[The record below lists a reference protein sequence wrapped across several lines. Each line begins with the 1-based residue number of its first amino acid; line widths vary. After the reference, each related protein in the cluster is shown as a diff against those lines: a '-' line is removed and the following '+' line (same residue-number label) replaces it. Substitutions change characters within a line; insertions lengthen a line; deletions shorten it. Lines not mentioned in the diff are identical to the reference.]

1 MFYWQGLKLKT
12 YRAVF
17 GFKYMDKLQDVN
29 GVSSPSVWPA
39 DNKGIHYDRIV
50 QALPAAVTHAS
61 MVRLSLL
68 PSTKVST
75 PDWYEGASAVDRQYL
90 KELIDKRWLL
100 QRLVDVPQQDLQ
112 QDIRA
117 FAKPLLSLLMS
128 SNFNSHDDVGQL
140 TLRLYVP
147 DRIIFGIDSG
157 ASLLRESTLLD
168 AALHNFEAPETAA
181 DYFRSGSGVYRTNLR
196 GELSL
201 IPPMTV
207 SKIATLCRRLDI
219 GAQYQTHLKTRL
231 LPADPQQ
238 RQALEQHGAAS
249 EKAAFELASLIALLK
264 DDISSYA
271 YGVLREVR
279 ENKSAIRFHRRPLH
293 LHRLSLMGFALHG
306 VVLFSAEGD
315 GGKIQAAVE
324 ALAPDERA
332 SWLNLSSIL
341 SVVLPGNDVDKFK
354 LLQAFFA
361 NGPAGISEEMLRQQD
376 IYQQSR
382 LSGPVIAYV
391 PDDPLHP
398 LKEYASLTDFMKVL
412 ISQLREPDYQAFF
425 SRFVAQKDKGRFFA
439 RVRERLS
446 RITWQQREP
455 LDMGPWWRETAV
467 ENPNA
472 EPITNRLSGELWPQL
487 YRLKRD
493 KAISDARVIAV
504 PTGDEDAA
512 TRWKRLTSYLDIGW
526 NVFNFA
532 AMLVPGLGEAMLA
545 LMVAQIAEELLEG
558 IEDWSK
564 GDRDE
569 ASAHINGVLINF
581 AQLALMAAGHVLPKG
596 ARVAITPSP
605 LIDSLKPVE
614 LPNGK
619 SRLWKPDLTPYEH
632 PVKLPAEAKPDDLG
646 LYQHNDQQWLHLE
659 EKNYQ
664 VRQDPVTGEHRLQHP
679 TRPGAYQPR
688 VEHNN
693 AGAWKAETEQPLT
706 WDAARL
712 VHRLDNSLEHYSAST
727 LAKIHQVSGV
737 DEGLLRRLHVEH
749 ETPPALLRDT
759 LTRFNTYADAQR
771 YPEQILSNQVPEEM
785 AGFLPA
791 TLVELPR
798 WPESRALEVFEGDD
812 RTGASFKHGN
822 AMAAEPQTIK
832 ISRSEL
838 VAGKLPERV
847 IESLNTTELR
857 EMLGVRVANDTPS
870 RIDALRSRLAMQ
882 AQKQRK
888 RLFDA
893 LYKSRD
899 VSGNPQVRLL
909 VDDSPQLPSSVA
921 QELLD
926 RAEPTDLQHLA
937 EKQRLPMRLRQ
948 QARRAQERVRLNR
961 AYEGLYLDELA
972 NADTR
977 RLELATLASLPGW
990 STDVRIEIRHLG
1002 FSGDLL
1008 GSVGAADA
1016 PIRKVLVLDED
1027 GLYQARDA
1035 DDQHLQGTDDLY
1047 ASVLHALPDT
1057 QRNALGYDV
1066 HESVQLKDAVRRS
1079 PLSHEQFESTLLE
1092 QPIRKPLYDPQTMR
1106 LPGGKLGYL
1115 RELVG
1120 GRGEQSSQ
1128 ARIRRLYPAFTE
1140 EESAALLERFNR
1152 RGIPVD
1158 MQLEELE
1165 LEFERLSSTL
1175 KRWVNSPTR
1184 DFRLSPSGVGEW
1196 NARNQFAR
1204 KIRQCWQRTGPT
1216 QLDAFGNVVGQKLD
1230 LSNFPLDLHFAK
1242 MPELEGNF
1250 DHVTYLKMHNTGIS
1264 DAEQSFLRPF
1274 RKLRALDLGRNKLTT
1289 LPQHIDGMPHLN
1301 FLELSDNRIVL
1312 TPADVE
1318 MLGRRTKMQTLVLAG
1333 NPLGLLPNLSRMPD
1347 LHTLL
1352 LYNTGATTWPPGL
1365 FDLPRPRHIYLD
1377 MQRNL
1382 LTHIPEVT
1390 PGSADAELLA
1400 RTLLSRQPPWM
1411 SPENLKLLKDY
1422 ISSTGLDPERPYPPR
1437 GVRDSVEWKQ
1447 GLTFDEWVQKQM
1459 LWDALEDEFN
1469 STGFFD
1475 ELRHLTQSADFT
1487 AGSAYRT
1494 DLTAKV
1500 WRMVETMAKDAE
1512 LRTKFFTEATARS
1525 QCVDGATQLFNV
1537 LGVDV
1542 LAQEALELGNASLIE
1557 AQLIELARGKTRLD
1571 EIERIA
1577 RRHIIDRVAAGER
1590 FRRVDNEGNV
1600 TGTIDEVEVHLAFM
1614 TDLAERL
1621 DLPWQARGM
1630 QFRQIAGVTSE
1641 MIENAYQRVLGL
1653 EEGDLLRDSIAEQ
1666 PFWRTYVQRSNR
1678 ARFRAFDRKTVATTE
1693 FKVALDERASRTDL
1707 TLEEREKRKAEIRVL
1722 AAELGKPESAIEPG
1736 QIVTDEAYA
1745 AELDL
1750 IKDERETLLKQLT
1763 QQAMD
1768 RAKLGRVEPPLFT
1781 VDTIS

>member
-1 MFYWQGLKLKT
+1 
-12 YRAVF
+12 
-17 GFKYMDKLQDVN
+17 MDELQNINEVSSSSLSPAQNN
-29 GVSSPSVWPA
+29 GV
-39 DNKGIHYDRIV
+39 HYERIV
-50 QALPAAVTHAS
+50 QVLPPAIKTAPPARVSRLAS
-61 MVRLSLL
+61 
-68 PSTKVST
+68 TTVST
-75 PDWYEGASAVDRQYL
+75 PGWYLKASAVDRQYL

-100 QRLVDVPQQDLQ
+100 QRLVEAPLQDLQ

-117 FAKPLLSLLMS
+117 FAKPLLSQLMS

-140 TLRLYVP
+140 TLKLYVP
-147 DRIIFGIDSG
+147 DKIIFGIDRG
-157 ASLLRESTLLD
+157 ASHMRESTLLD
-168 AALHNFEAPETAA
+168 AALHNFEEPETAA
-181 DYFRSGSGVYRTNLR
+181 DYFRSGSGVYRSDLR
-196 GELSL
+196 GEPSL
-201 IPPMTV
+201 IPSMSV
-207 SKIATLCRRLDI
+207 SKIARLCRRLDV
-219 GAQYQTHLKTRL
+219 GAQYQNHLKSLL
-231 LPADPQQ
+231 LPADTQQ
-238 RQALEQHGAAS
+238 RQVLEQRGAAS

-271 YGVLREVR
+271 YGVLRDVR
-279 ENKSAIRFHRRPLH
+279 DNKSAISFHHRPLH
-293 LHRLSLMGFALHG
+293 RHRLSLMGFSLHG

-332 SWLNLSSIL
+332 AWLNLSSML
-341 SVVLPGNDVDKFK
+341 SVVLPGNDIDKFK

-361 NGPAGISEEMLRQQD
+361 NGPTGVSEEMLRQRD
-376 IYQQSR
+376 IYKQNR

-391 PDDPLHP
+391 PDDPVHP

-472 EPITNRLSGELWPQL
+472 EPVTHRLSGELWAQL

-504 PTGDEDAA
+504 PTGDEDAT

-526 NVFNFA
+526 NLFNFA

-545 LMVAQIAEELLEG
+545 LMVAQIGEELLEG

-569 ASAHINGVLINF
+569 ASTHINSVLINF
-581 AQLALMAAGHVLPKG
+581 AQLALMATGHVLPSG
-596 ARVAITPSP
+596 ARVAVTPSP
-605 LIDSLKPVE
+605 MIDSLKPVE
-614 LPNGK
+614 LPDGK
-619 SRLWKPDLTPYEH
+619 TRLWKPDLAPYEQSAM
-632 PVKLPAEAKPDDLG
+632 LPAEARPNDLG
-646 LYQHNDQQWLHLE
+646 IYQYNDQQWLRLE
-659 EKNYQ
+659 KKHYR

-679 TRPGAYQPR
+679 TRPSAYQPR

-693 AGAWKAETEQPLT
+693 AGAWKAETEHPLR
-706 WDAARL
+706 WDATQL
-712 VHRLDNSLEHYSAST
+712 MSRLDNSLDNYSAST
-727 LAKIHQVSGV
+727 LAKIQQVSGV
-737 DEGLLRRLHVEH
+737 EEGLLRRLHVEH

-771 YPEQILSNQVPEEM
+771 YPEQILSDQVSEEM
-785 AGFLPA
+785 SGFLPA

-798 WPESRALEVFEGDD
+798 WPESRALEVFERDD
-812 RTGASFKHGN
+812 RTGASVKHGN
-822 AMAAEPQTIK
+822 TLAAEPQTLK

-847 IESLNTTELR
+847 IESLDTAELR
-857 EMLGVRVANDTPS
+857 EMLGAKVANDTSS

-882 AQKQRK
+882 ARKQQK

-899 VSGNPQVRLL
+899 VSGSAQVRLL
-909 VDDSPQLPSSVA
+909 VDDFAQLPASVA
-921 QELLD
+921 QELLES
-926 RAEPTDLQHLA
+926 AEPADLQHLT
-937 EKQRLPMRLRQ
+937 EKRRLPLRLRR
-948 QARRAQERVRLNR
+948 QARLAQEHVRLNR
-961 AYEGLYLDELA
+961 AYEGLYLDELVS
-972 NADTR
+972 ADTR

-990 STDVRIEIRHLG
+990 STQVRIEIRHLG

-1008 GSVGAADA
+1008 ASVGPAQA

-1035 DDQHLQGTDDLY
+1035 NDHHLHGTDDLY
-1047 ASVLHALPDT
+1047 ASVLHALPDNE
-1057 QRNALGYDV
+1057 RNALGYDI
-1066 HESVQLKDAVRRS
+1066 HENARLKEAVRRS
-1079 PLSHEQFESTLLE
+1079 PLSHEQFEPILLE
-1092 QPIRKPLYDPQTMR
+1092 QPIRKPLYDLQAMR
-1106 LPGGKLGYL
+1106 LPGGMLGYL

-1120 GRGEQSSQ
+1120 GRAEQSPQ

-1140 EESAALLERFNR
+1140 QESTALLERFNR
-1152 RGIPVD
+1152 QGILVD
-1158 MQLEELE
+1158 LQLEALE

-1184 DFRLSPSGVGEW
+1184 DFRFSPSGFDER
-1196 NARNQFAR
+1196 NARSQFAR
-1204 KIRQCWQRTGPT
+1204 KIRQCWQRTGPK
-1216 QLDAFGNVVGQKLD
+1216 QFDSFGNVIGEKLD
-1230 LSNFPLDLHFAK
+1230 LSSFPLNLHFK
-1242 MPELEGNF
+1242 NMPALEGNF
-1250 DHVTYLKMHNTGIS
+1250 DHVTYLKMFNCGVT
-1264 DAEQSFLRPF
+1264 DAQQSFLQPF
-1274 RKLRALDLGRNKLTT
+1274 RKLRALDLGNNRLTA
-1289 LPQHIDGMPHLN
+1289 LPRHIAQMPHLN
-1301 FLELSDNRIVL
+1301 FLELSGNRIVL
-1312 TPADVE
+1312 MASDVDV
-1318 MLGRRTKMQTLVLAG
+1318 LGRCTKLQTLGLAG
-1333 NPLGLLPNLSRMPD
+1333 NPLGLLPNISRMPD

-1352 LYNTGATTWPPGL
+1352 LYDTGATTWPAGL
-1365 FDLPRPRHIYLD
+1365 FDLPRPRHIHLD
-1377 MQRNL
+1377 LQRNV

-1390 PGSADAELLA
+1390 PGSVDAELLA
-1400 RTLLSRQPPWM
+1400 RTLLSRQPPFM
-1411 SPENLKLLKDY
+1411 SAENLERLKEY
-1422 ISSTGLDPERPYPPR
+1422 IRSTGLDPDRPYPPR
-1437 GVRDSVEWKQ
+1437 GVRDTLQWQQ
-1447 GLTFDEWVQKQM
+1447 GITFDQWVQNQM

-1469 STGFFD
+1469 SHGFFD
-1475 ELRHLTQSADFT
+1475 EIRRLTQSADFT
-1487 AGSAYRT
+1487 AGGAYRT

-1500 WRMVETMAKDAE
+1500 WRMIETMARDAE
-1512 LRTKFFTEATARS
+1512 LRTKFFSEASMRT

-1542 LAQEALELGNASLIE
+1542 LVQEALELGNASLIE
-1557 AQLIELARGKTRLD
+1557 TQLVELARGKSRLD

-1577 RRHIIDRVAAGER
+1577 RRHIIDREAAGER
-1590 FRRVDNEGNV
+1590 FRRIDEEGNV

-1621 DLPWQARGM
+1621 NLPWQARGM

-1641 MIENAYQRVLGL
+1641 MIEDAYQRVLGL

-1678 ARFRAFDRKTVATTE
+1678 ARFRVFDRKTEATTE
-1693 FKVALDERASRTDL
+1693 FKVALDDRAAGSDL
-1707 TLEEREKRKAEIRVL
+1707 TLKEREKLKEDIRVL
-1722 AAELGKPESAIEPG
+1722 AAELGKPESAFEPG
-1736 QIVTDEAYA
+1736 KVVTDEVFA

-1750 IKDERETLLKQLT
+1750 IRDERETLLKQLT

-1768 RAKLGRVEPPLFT
+1768 RAKLRRVEPPAFT
-1781 VDTIS
+1781 LETTD